1 MGCKLA
7 IVAPDLSHN
16 ATLTV
21 VTFDYFQL
29 FFFTQA
35 IKYVF
40 NFFPRVLHLLHFN
53 APFSLNLNS
62 IAPKN

>member
-16 ATLTV
+16 RTLTV

-29 FFFTQA
+29 FFSTHA
-35 IKYVF
+35 IKYY
-40 NFFPRVLHLLHFN
+40 FPRVLHLLHFN
-53 APFSLNLNS
+53 APFSL
-62 IAPKN
+62 